1 MLIFL
6 YGFFT
11 IGGNQDKKEWEYEL
25 EAEGEPFVRYFIII
39 CPFHKNTKAFAA
51 LVFFYFANFYGGVGM
66 TRYKRVMI
74 KLSGG
79 AVAGSSEFGFAPDR
93 LEHIASEVMSV
104 VELGIE
110 VSIVIGGGNIFRG
123 NMAESWGI
131 ERAEADN
138 IGTLATVINS
148 LMLRGVL
155 KAKTDKE
162 VRVMTAV
169 PVTSVAEPYIRLRA
183 IHHLEK
189 GYIVIFAGGNG
200 QPYVTTD
207 YPSVQ
212 RAIEVNCDAL
222 LVAKQGVDGVLEAD
236 PRTNK
241 DARKF
246 ASLHYNDVIQH
257 NLRVM
262 DQSAFILARDF
273 RLPIHVFNFD
283 RPGTMRDICEGQNN
297 GTLIS
302 EESILQFD

>member
-1 MLIFL
+1 M
-6 YGFFT
+6 
-11 IGGNQDKKEWEYEL
+11 
-25 EAEGEPFVRYFIII
+25 ARY
-39 CPFHKNTKAFAA
+39 
-51 LVFFYFANFYGGVGM
+51 
-66 TRYKRVMI
+66 RRVLI

-79 AVAGSSEFGFAPDR
+79 AVAGNTDFGFEPER
-93 LEHIASEVMSV
+93 LDHIANEILSV
-104 VELGIE
+104 INLGVE
-110 VSIVIGGGNIFRG
+110 VSLVIGGGNIFRG
-123 NMAESWGI
+123 SMAESWGI

-162 VRVMTAV
+162 VRVMTSIPLA
-169 PVTSVAEPYIRLRA
+169 SVAEPYIRLRA

-222 LVAKQGVDGVLEAD
+222 LVAKQGVDGVLSAD
-236 PRTNK
+236 PREDK

-246 ASLHYNDVIQH
+246 ISLHYNDVLQH
-257 NLRVM
+257 NLKVM
-262 DQSAFILARDF
+262 DQSAFILARDYH
-273 RLPIHVFNFD
+273 LPMHVFNFD
-283 RPGTMRDICEGQNN
+283 KPGSMREICEGKNN
-297 GTLIS
+297 GTIIS
-302 EESILQFD
+302 RDSVLALE